1 MTDGRQPLSLT
12 IQDFQTESSI
22 DALCQLGIVLMFRRR
37 LLRRCRISDTR
48 VTIVFD
54 SRQSMARFF
63 AYTAASAPAASQP
76 GLQQAERIFGV
87 VPNLQAHLA
96 ESPET
101 LSGYFTLLE
110 LFSKSTLSAVEQQ
123 VVSMTANFENS
134 CHYSMAG
141 HSARALQV
149 GMDQTLVAALRE
161 GKPLADPKLEALRRF
176 TTHVVRERGFVA
188 EADVN
193 AFLAAGYFRRN
204 VLEVLLGVAAKILG
218 NYTNHIVGTEYDDF
232 MHGHE
237 WSKPSAFDANAIP
250 AGND

>member
-1 MTDGRQPLSLT
+1 MDRALKAALCLT
-12 IQDFQTESSI
+12 IQDFRTERST
-22 DALCQLGIVLMFRRR
+22 DALCPLGIALMLQRR
-37 LLRRCRISDTR
+37 LLRRCHIGNTR
-48 VTIVFD
+48 ETIVFN
-54 SRQSMARFF
+54 SRQSMAKFL

-110 LFSKSTLSAVEQQ
+110 LFSKSTLSSVEQQ

-176 TTHVVRERGFVA
+176 TTHTVRERGFVA
-188 EADVN
+188 EADID
-193 AFLAAGYFRRN
+193 AILAAGYLRRN

-218 NYTNHIVGTEYDDF
+218 NYTNHIVRTEYDDF
-232 MHGHE
+232 MRGHE
-237 WSKPSAFDANAIP
+237 WNGSSR
-250 AGND
+250 